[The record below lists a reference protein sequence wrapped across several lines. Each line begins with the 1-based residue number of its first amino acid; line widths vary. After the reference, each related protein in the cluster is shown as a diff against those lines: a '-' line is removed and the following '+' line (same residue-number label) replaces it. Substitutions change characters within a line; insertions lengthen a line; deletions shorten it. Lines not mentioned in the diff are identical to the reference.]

1 MAGTLDSSP
10 TMNQQIFNIGLEME
24 TVSLYLLCCGLID
37 AGLAASLDR
46 IKERWNSSAQELE
59 KCLQELIEKR
69 ILQKDAFESEDDVFL
84 VTQPHEWR

>member
-1 MAGTLDSSP
+1 MAGALGSSP
-10 TMNQQIFNIGLEME
+10 TMNQQIFHIGLEME

-46 IKERWNSSAQELE
+46 IKERWNSSEQELE

-69 ILQKDAFESEDDVFL
+69 ILQKDTFESEGDVFI